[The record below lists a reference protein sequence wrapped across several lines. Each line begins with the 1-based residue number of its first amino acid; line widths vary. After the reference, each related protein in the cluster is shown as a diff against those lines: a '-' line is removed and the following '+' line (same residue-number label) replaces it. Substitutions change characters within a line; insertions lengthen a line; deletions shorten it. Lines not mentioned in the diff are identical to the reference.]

1 MPGRGLLPMASSLR
15 HLSQEGSIDEKVWRY
30 SRRADCRRGRAFA
43 SVTSAQQAA
52 PAAPQAAPNAPQGD
66 ASRQQRDPAER
77 AARLE
82 QRFKEANKKGDGKL
96 TLEEAR
102 AGMPRVAKNFA
113 EIDKDKKGYVTL
125 DEIKAALAASG
136 R

>member
-1 MPGRGLLPMASSLR
+1 MKKFGLIRGALIV
-15 HLSQEGSIDEKVWRY
+15 GVVV
-30 SRRADCRRGRAFA
+30 AFA
-43 SVTSAQQAA
+43 SVASAQQAA
-52 PAAPQAAPNAPQGD
+52 PAAPLGD
-66 ASRQQRDPAER
+66 ASRQQRNPAER

-96 TLEEAR
+96 TLEEAQ

>member
-1 MPGRGLLPMASSLR
+1 MAFSLR
-15 HLSQEGSIDEKVWRY
+15 HLSQEGNIHEKVWPY
-30 SRRADCRRGRAFA
+30 SRRADCRRGRGAFA
-43 SVTSAQQAA
+43 SVASAQQAA
-52 PAAPQAAPNAPQGD
+52 PAAPQAAPNAAQGD
-66 ASRQQRDPAER
+66 ASRQQRNPAER

-96 TLEEAR
+96 TLEEAQ

-125 DEIKAALAASG
+125 DEIKAALAASS

>member
-1 MPGRGLLPMASSLR
+1 MKNFGLIGGALIVGVA
-15 HLSQEGSIDEKVWRY
+15 
-30 SRRADCRRGRAFA
+30 CAFA
-43 SVTSAQQAA
+43 SVASAQQAA
-52 PAAPQAAPNAPQGD
+52 PVAPSAPQGD
-66 ASRQQRDPAER
+66 ANRQQRNPAER

-96 TLEEAR
+96 TLEEAQ

-125 DEIKAALAASG
+125 DDIKAALAASG